1 MIIATYNLTKYFG
14 GIKAVDNVTVYFNKE
29 NLNLIIGPNGSGKT
43 TFFNLLTGYYNPDR
57 GEIIYNPNN
66 GTKIYI
72 TNMKPEERVKL
83 GIVRTF
89 QIPAPF
95 LKLTV
100 LENLLVGYQ
109 NNPGEF
115 LFTLIFKNKWLK
127 HEKAAVEK
135 AFNLLELLDLSHMW
149 DNPADTLS
157 GGQLKLLEIGKAL
170 MADPKVLLLDE
181 PVGSINPVLAEK
193 ILHYIKDIKDKLKI
207 AIIMT
212 EHRLDIAFKYVDYVY
227 VMVQGKIISQGK
239 PSEVINEP
247 KVLEA
252 YLGEGII

>member
-1 MIIATYNLTKYFG
+1 
-14 GIKAVDNVTVYFNKE
+14 
-29 NLNLIIGPNGSGKT
+29 
-43 TFFNLLTGYYNPDR
+43 
-57 GEIIYNPNN
+57 
-66 GTKIYI
+66 
-72 TNMKPEERVKL
+72 MKPEERVKL

-115 LFTLIFKNKWLK
+115 LFTSIFKNKWLK

-227 VMVQGKIISQGK
+227 GTR
-239 PSEVINEP
+239 
-247 KVLEA
+247 
-252 YLGEGII
+252 